1 MCIIVEILLS
11 QNQYNHYLR
20 IYCIMTDKELH
31 YLTDNIRRVREGL
44 GYSQEYM
51 AVKLGIGQN
60 GYSKIE
66 LGYTRITVERLFAIA
81 RLLGVP
87 VTELLQQPAVMLTAV

>member
-1 MCIIVEILLS
+1 M
-11 QNQYNHYLR
+11 R
-20 IYCIMTDKELH
+20 IYDIMTDKELH

-51 AVKLGIGQN
+51 AMKLGIGQN

-81 RLLGVP
+81 RLLNVP
-87 VTELLQQPAVMLTAV
+87 VIELLEQPVAMLTAV

>member
-1 MCIIVEILLS
+1 M
-11 QNQYNHYLR
+11 QH
-20 IYCIMTDKELH
+20 
-31 YLTDNIRRVREGL
+31 LTENIRTIREQL

-66 LGYTRITVERLFAIA
+66 LGYTRITVDRLFEIA
-81 RLLGVP
+81 KILNTDVF
-87 VTELLQQPAVMLTAV
+87 VLLQQSQLKEAV